1 MPRLRHA
8 LMIAAVMLLST
19 ACSPVALV
27 NALTDR
33 SGYRLHEAVAYGDQ
47 PQQRLDVYV
56 PRTLHVPAAVVLFI
70 HGGRWR
76 EGSRSDYR
84 FLAQSL
90 TTLGVIVVV
99 PDYRLFP
106 QAHFPDFIVD
116 NARALRWTTEHIAR
130 LGGDPARL
138 FVMGH
143 SAGAQIAALLALDP
157 RYLRAQGLDHTA
169 LRGMIGLAGPYD
181 FLPFTSAD
189 VAEVFADVGDL
200 RTTQPI
206 HYACNPHAPLLL
218 LYGED
223 DTTVKP
229 GNSLR
234 LAERVRACGGT
245 ADVHA
250 YPGVGHLGVIAALW
264 APARRTAPTLA
275 DIRRFIDAHAG
286 DPSRRR

>member
-1 MPRLRHA
+1 MPLRLRHA
-8 LMIAAVMLLST
+8 LITALTLLST
-19 ACSPVALV
+19 ACSPVTLV
-27 NALTDR
+27 NAFTDR
-33 SGYRLHEAVAYGDQ
+33 SGYRLRDAVAYGDQ

-56 PRTLHVPAAVVLFI
+56 PRTLRAPAAAVLFV

-76 EGSRSDYR
+76 EGSRGDYR
-84 FLAQSL
+84 FLAQAL
-90 TTLGVIVVV
+90 TMLGIIVVV

-106 QAHFPDFIVD
+106 QVHFPDFIVD
-116 NARALRWTTEHIAR
+116 NAHALRWTAEHIAG

-157 RYLRAQGLDHTA
+157 RYLRAQGLDNSA

-189 VAEVFADVGDL
+189 VAEVFADVSDL

-206 HYACNPHAPLLL
+206 HYACNPHPPLLL
-218 LYGED
+218 LYGAD
-223 DTTVKP
+223 DATVQP

-264 APARRTAPTLA
+264 APARGTAPTLA

-286 DPSRRR
+286 DHGRRR